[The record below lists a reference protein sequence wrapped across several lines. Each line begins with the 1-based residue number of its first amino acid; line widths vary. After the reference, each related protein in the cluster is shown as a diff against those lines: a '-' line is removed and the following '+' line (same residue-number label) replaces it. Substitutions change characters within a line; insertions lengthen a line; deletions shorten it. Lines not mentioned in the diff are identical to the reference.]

1 MTRIS
6 RVWRACSICIA
17 ALSLVGGCSE
27 GDGADQGPSP
37 PPGVPGVMPGPSA
50 TAVRGIRQIMTKL
63 AKGPNALTSV
73 IGNELN
79 QSPPPWET
87 IQGHAK
93 EYYQS
98 ASEMS
103 KYDPPKGTKESWI
116 KLTTAYADM
125 AADLE
130 QAAVA
135 KNKENAKVAHDQ
147 LKNSCNA
154 CHQQHRGM
162 GGPRGGPGM
171 PPPGG
176 PGGAGAPGVGPRGGP
191 GGPPPGGP
199 GGPPPGGPR

>member
-1 MTRIS
+1 
-6 RVWRACSICIA
+6 
-17 ALSLVGGCSE
+17 
-27 GDGADQGPSP
+27 
-37 PPGVPGVMPGPSA
+37 MPGPSA
-50 TAVRGIRQIMTKL
+50 TGVPGIRQIMTKL

-87 IQGHAK
+87 IQGQAK

-98 ASEMS
+98 ASDMG
-103 KYDPPKGTKESWI
+103 KYDPPKGTKESWT

-130 QAAVA
+130 RAAVA
-135 KNKENAKVAHDQ
+135 KNKESAKVAHDQ

-162 GGPRGGPGM
+162 GRPGGIGIGPRGGPGG
-171 PPPGG
+171 PP
-176 PGGAGAPGVGPRGGP
+176 PGGAGAPGMGPRGGP

-199 GGPPPGGPR
+199 GVPATGGPGGPPPGGPR